1 MTEESNENLKDI
13 ILECIIKRY
22 TVEETLSYT
31 KNKLGVDI
39 TNHDHNRIRGEL
51 KREIGTNLK
60 HLQRNK
66 SAYRREYF
74 KRVEEIRLIQKN
86 LWKLIDENQFMP
98 GLQKDCLIELNE
110 STVTLGNLYESI
122 YNLDQGEVVDQK
134 VDELEEEISE
144 EIMELSNVKA
154 PPPEVQANINI
165 PKYTSDG
172 KLVTTYNDE
181 LISQ

>member
-1 MTEESNENLKDI
+1 LTEEPNENLKDV

-60 HLQRNK
+60 HLQRDK

-86 LWKLIDENQFMP
+86 LWKLIDENQVKP
-98 GLQKDCLIELNE
+98 ELQKDCLKELHH

-122 YNLDQGEVVDQK
+122 HNLDQGEADQK
-134 VDELEEEISE
+134 ADEQEEVSE
-144 EIMELSNVKA
+144 QTMDSSNVKA
-154 PPPEVQANINI
+154 SPPEVQANTHIA
-165 PKYTSDG
+165 KYSPDG
-172 KLVTTYNDE
+172 KLVTAYNDA